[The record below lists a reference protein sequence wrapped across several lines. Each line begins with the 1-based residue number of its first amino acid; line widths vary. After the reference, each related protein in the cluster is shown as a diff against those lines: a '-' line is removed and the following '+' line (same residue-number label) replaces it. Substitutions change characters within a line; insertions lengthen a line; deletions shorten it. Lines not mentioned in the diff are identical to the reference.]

1 MGYWPPSRS
10 TPPPKSVIPK
20 VLKFFNHPP
29 SLQTFFSSPYNW
41 KWLLLHFSHMAT
53 SNKYIFTFLKLLQ
66 LIKCHHSWFVKKL
79 KQYIKE
85 THFYHHTFLF
95 FYGRWLA
102 FHEYYGKNF
111 KTFQKS
117 VSIPR
122 MDEKKLHTREFH
134 LKGISRNMRCKMLQ
148 KKSTGK
154 TTSCS
159 KHLNLTKNLTNGFF
173 KISLKYI
180 KLVIPIILF
189 ILALCNFKFYF
200 KITCLPPAKLNYP
213 PQQYTPPTKIKV
225 SNLLIS
231 PAKTFLKFFIPPSS
245 RECMPW

>member
-1 MGYWPPSRS
+1 
-10 TPPPKSVIPK
+10 
-20 VLKFFNHPP
+20 
-29 SLQTFFSSPYNW
+29 
-41 KWLLLHFSHMAT
+41 
-53 SNKYIFTFLKLLQ
+53 
-66 LIKCHHSWFVKKL
+66 
-79 KQYIKE
+79 
-85 THFYHHTFLF
+85 
-95 FYGRWLA
+95 
-102 FHEYYGKNF
+102 
-111 KTFQKS
+111 
-117 VSIPR
+117 

-154 TTSCS
+154 TTLCS
-159 KHLNLTKNLTNGFF
+159 KHLNLTRNLTNGFF

-213 PQQYTPPTKIKV
+213 PQQHTPPPPTKIKI
-225 SNLLIS
+225 SDLLIS

-245 RECMPW
+245 RGCMP

>member
-1 MGYWPPSRS
+1 MVLGLLNQLKISLQLFVIEQPWHVMGYWPPSRS

-20 VLKFFNHPP
+20 VLKFFNHPS

-111 KTFQKS
+111 KTFKKS
-117 VSIPR
+117 VSVPR

-134 LKGISRNMRCKMLQ
+134 LRVSAETWDARCF
-148 KKSTGK
+148 KKS
-154 TTSCS
+154 
-159 KHLNLTKNLTNGFF
+159 
-173 KISLKYI
+173 
-180 KLVIPIILF
+180 
-189 ILALCNFKFYF
+189 
-200 KITCLPPAKLNYP
+200 
-213 PQQYTPPTKIKV
+213 
-225 SNLLIS
+225 LLEKQHRV
-231 PAKTFLKFFIPPSS
+231 PNT
-245 RECMPW
+245 WT